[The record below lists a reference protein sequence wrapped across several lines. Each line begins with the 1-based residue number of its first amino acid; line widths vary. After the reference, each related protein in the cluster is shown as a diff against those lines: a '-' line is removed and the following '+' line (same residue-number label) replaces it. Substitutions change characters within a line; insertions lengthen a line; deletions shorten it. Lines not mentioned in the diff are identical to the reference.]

1 MKYKYI
7 IFAQGDYEEERIIE
21 KLNELELEEIFVEK
35 FRDIDAIVAD
45 QNNFIDENFD
55 AKFERLVAD
64 GIFPSDEMVQRI
76 AAVFADEN
84 KKTMRDLFKAMQD
97 VGVAMGLPN
106 YRIEK
111 IVCRA
116 IELLNN
122 N

>member
-64 GIFPSDEMVQRI
+64 GIFPSNEMVQRI

-97 VGVAMGLPN
+97 VGVAMDLPN

>member
-7 IFAQGDYEEERIIE
+7 IFAQGDYEEELIIE

-64 GIFPSDEMVQRI
+64 GIFPNDEMVQKI
-76 AAVFADEN
+76 AAILADEN
-84 KKTMRDLFKAMQD
+84 KKTMRHLFKAMQD

-111 IVCRA
+111 IICRA